1 VSPRN
6 CGTELTP
13 IQSHTSNRHF
23 KYPPGIRRRKRDHP
37 PKRIERLWH
46 LMITTENPVPTRP
59 LLLSVRNSTP
69 ARPSP
74 STHPTHSI
82 TNLLSKRTVSAKIIS
97 HQARHNTTTTIIHQP
112 PPKPPTSYSLRHDLH
127 LLDRPLTQP
136 GGNPSLFY
144 FISGSSTAAQNNYL
158 LRIGKGKGRKGAGQ
172 AGTGREGKEGR
183 GHIWTDRL
191 WGWSGKSGFLSFS
204 LLSPDYFVG
213 LFLFFNQFKNLFAFL
228 LDMIC
233 TTIQR
238 CFFWRGERASFF
250 SALFL
255 HLCLHLLL
263 TTTTTTTSII
273 LRPGSLSFTLVL
285 LGLPSVCL
293 SRPLLHRRST

>member
-82 TNLLSKRTVSAKIIS
+82 TNLLSKRTVTAKIIS

-112 PPKPPTSYSLRHDLH
+112 PPNPQH
-127 LLDRPLTQP
+127 LI
-136 GGNPSLFY
+136 LFDTIY
-144 FISGSSTAAQNNYL
+144 ISSTDL
-158 LRIGKGKGRKGAGQ
+158 LLNQVETLLYSILLAGVQQRRK
-172 AGTGREGKEGR
+172 
-183 GHIWTDRL
+183 
-191 WGWSGKSGFLSFS
+191 
-204 LLSPDYFVG
+204 
-213 LFLFFNQFKNLFAFL
+213 
-228 LDMIC
+228 
-233 TTIQR
+233 TTI
-238 CFFWRGERASFF
+238 C
-250 SALFL
+250 
-255 HLCLHLLL
+255 
-263 TTTTTTTSII
+263 
-273 LRPGSLSFTLVL
+273 
-285 LGLPSVCL
+285 
-293 SRPLLHRRST
+293 

>member
-1 VSPRN
+1 
-6 CGTELTP
+6 
-13 IQSHTSNRHF
+13 
-23 KYPPGIRRRKRDHP
+23 
-37 PKRIERLWH
+37 
-46 LMITTENPVPTRP
+46 MITTENPVPTRP

-82 TNLLSKRTVSAKIIS
+82 TNLLPKRTVTAKIIS

-183 GHIWTDRL
+183 GHVWTDRL
-191 WGWSGKSGFLSFS
+191 LGWSGKSGFLSFS

-228 LDMIC
+228 LDLIC
-233 TTIQR
+233 ATIQR
-238 CFFWRGERASFF
+238 CFFFGEASERASFLRF
-250 SALFL
+250 SFIFAFTCYSLLLLLLLLLLLFFDLDLFL
-255 HLCLHLLL
+255 LLSFFLGCHLSVCRDHYCTGALPSRGKEEGDVLL
-263 TTTTTTTSII
+263 TSASMYSGW
-273 LRPGSLSFTLVL
+273 RGGV
-285 LGLPSVCL
+285 
-293 SRPLLHRRST
+293 

>member
-1 VSPRN
+1 
-6 CGTELTP
+6 
-13 IQSHTSNRHF
+13 
-23 KYPPGIRRRKRDHP
+23 
-37 PKRIERLWH
+37 
-46 LMITTENPVPTRP
+46 MITTENPVPTRP

-263 TTTTTTTSII
+263 TTTTTTSII